1 MLDISDK
8 SNLNH
13 WKQMQYIREPSL
25 YNNHSTAGNHPL
37 HSADNRKKSNPQN
50 VSNLQRHTKKK
61 KFLMLQPIVCITANF
76 CRPIRF
82 KKFAAQTIYMSILYN
97 AVYSAS
103 SRNPLTTLK
112 DLAETA
118 ALIQTSND

>member
-37 HSADNRKKSNPQN
+37 HSANKKKSNPQN
-50 VSNLQRHTKKK
+50 VSYLQRHTKNK
-61 KFLMLQPIVCITANF
+61 KFLPLQAIVCITANF
-76 CRPIRF
+76 CRPVRF
-82 KKFAAQTIYMSILYN
+82 KKFAAQTVYINIIYN

-103 SRNPLTTLK
+103 SRNPLTTLT